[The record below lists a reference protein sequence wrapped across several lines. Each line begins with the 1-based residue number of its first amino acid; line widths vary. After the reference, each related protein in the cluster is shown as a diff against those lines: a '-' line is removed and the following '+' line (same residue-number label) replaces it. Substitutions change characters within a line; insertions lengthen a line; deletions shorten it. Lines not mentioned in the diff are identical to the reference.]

1 MSTVQYFPGS
11 AALSS
16 FRIDQL
22 LNRFKDS
29 DLCVSNISSYYDHF
43 VCIER
48 ALDAKKLSR
57 LSELL
62 TYGGNIF
69 DRNSIDND
77 KNILE
82 LTVIPRVG
90 TVSPWSSKATEIA
103 HNCGFY
109 EVNRIERGIHF
120 IIETDRKVI
129 FNEKDLDK
137 LYSLLYDRMTE
148 IIIKNDFD
156 ISLLFKTS
164 GVSDLVTIPLMSNG
178 ISALQETNNN
188 LGLALSDE
196 EINYLS
202 KSFSTLGRDPTDVE
216 LIMFAQA
223 NSEHCRHKIFNASWV
238 IDGDRK
244 NYSLFE
250 MIKATHLAQP
260 KGTVVAY
267 SDNAAI
273 MTGRNISLFYPKIPN
288 EDGIAEYVNSDVD
301 INILMKVETHNHPT
315 AIAPFQGA
323 STGAG
328 GEIRDEG
335 ATGRGSKPKAGLT
348 GFTVSNL
355 RLSDSVQPWES
366 SYEDTPKR
374 VSSPLSIMIDGP
386 LGGAA
391 FNNEFGRPNVLGYF
405 RVFEQK
411 IHDIHWGYHKP
422 IMLAGGFGIINDSL
436 SHKKNIP
443 DGALLIQLGGPGFR
457 IGIGGGAASST
468 DIGSNS
474 EDLDFNSVQRGNP
487 EIERRA
493 QEVIDRC
500 WQLADNNPII
510 SIHDVGAGGLSNA
523 FPELVNDS
531 KMGAIFNIRRIP
543 IEEHSMSP
551 SEIWTNE
558 SQERYVLAIEKKDLT
573 LFDNIANRERCPYS
587 VVGVSTNDRILKVV
601 DVDKEIEMDDLP
613 SEAVSLKNNPV
624 DISLDIVLGK
634 PPKLQRTINRSIR
647 VNEKLVLDN
656 ILIRE
661 AIPRVLRHPTVSS
674 KSFLI
679 TIGDRSVGGMVCR
692 DQMIGPWQ
700 VPVSDFAATV
710 SDYEKHSGEAMA
722 IGERS
727 PIAVINA
734 PSSGRMALAEAIT
747 NLIPAGIDKFDDIK
761 LSANWMAACGF
772 DGQDADLYDT
782 VEAVSEFCKCIGLS
796 IPVGKDSLS
805 MKTIFDFNN
814 KKKQVVS
821 PVSLIVT
828 AFATIN
834 DVRKSLTPHLVN
846 DIDSLLVF
854 IDLGD
859 FKNRMGGSILAQV
872 YNQIGNEAPDIS
884 PDKLAS
890 FFNLISVLSSKN
902 MILSYHDRSDG
913 GLITTLIE
921 MSLASHSGLSI
932 NLDSI
937 IPNKENFSNESL
949 NDTLIRVLFSEEIGA
964 VIQIPSNYK
973 NEVIDHI
980 RKFDLSSSSH
990 IIGSINADNNIH
1002 INYQNKLI
1010 WSEKLSVLGKIWS
1023 EVSFNISK
1031 RRDNPL
1037 CAKLE
1042 FDTWDDVS
1050 DPGINPFLSFD
1061 MGDNIS
1067 APFISNASRPP
1078 VAILR
1083 EQGCNSNVEMA
1094 WAFNKAGFSAVDVHM
1109 TDLLSGRV
1117 NLSSFKGLVA
1127 VGGFSYGD
1135 VLGAGEGWART
1146 ILFNN
1151 LMYDQFSE
1159 YFSRKD
1165 TFSLG
1170 VCNGCQM
1177 ISALSSIVPGA
1188 TDWPRFTRNKSERYE
1203 SRLSTIEILK
1213 SPSIFFNGMD
1223 GSRIPIVIAHGEGY
1237 ADYSKSGNQKN
1248 TYVSA
1253 CFVDNYGN
1261 KTENYPFNPNGS
1273 PEGITAVTSLDGR
1286 CTIMMPHPERVLR
1299 NVTLSWA
1306 PSEWI
1311 KNYEYS
1317 PWMRMFSNARAW
1329 VD

>member
-22 LNRFKDS
+22 LNRFKDFG
-29 DLCVSNISSYYDHF
+29 LCVSNISSYYDHF
-43 VCIER
+43 VHVEKI
-48 ALDAKKLSR
+48 LDTNKLSR
-57 LSELL
+57 LNDLL
-62 TYGGNIF
+62 TYGGDIF
-69 DRNSIDND
+69 DRNSIYNN

-82 LTVIPRVG
+82 LIVIPRIG

-109 EVNRIERGIHF
+109 EVNRIERGVHF
-120 IIETDRKVI
+120 IIETNKKVI
-129 FNEKDLDK
+129 FNEQDLDK
-137 LYSLLYDRMTE
+137 LYSILHDRMTE
-148 IIIKNDFD
+148 VIIKNDFD

-164 GVSDLVTIPLMSNG
+164 AVSDLKTIPLMING
-178 ISALQETNNN
+178 ISALKEANSN

-196 EINYLS
+196 EIDYLS
-202 KSFSTLGRDPTDVE
+202 KSFNTLGRDPTDVE

-238 IDGDRK
+238 INGERK
-244 NYSLFE
+244 DYSLFE

-273 MTGRNISLFYPKIPN
+273 MIGRNVSLFYPKMPN
-288 EDGIAEYVNSDVD
+288 DHGVSEYVTSDVAMD
-301 INILMKVETHNHPT
+301 ILMKVETHNHPT

-348 GFTVSNL
+348 GFTVSHL
-355 RLSDSVQPWES
+355 RLINSIQPWES
-366 SYEDTPKR
+366 SYEDVPKR

-411 IHDIHWGYHKP
+411 VHDIHWGYHKP
-422 IMLAGGFGIINDSL
+422 IMLAGGFGIIDNRL

-443 DGALLIQLGGPGFR
+443 VGSLLIQLGGPGFR

-500 WQLADNNPII
+500 WQLGENNPII
-510 SIHDVGAGGLSNA
+510 AIHDVGAGGLSNA

-531 KMGAIFNIRRIP
+531 KMGAIFNLRRIP
-543 IEEHSMSP
+543 IEEYSMSP

-558 SQERYVLAIEKKDLT
+558 SQERYVLAIDKKDLT
-573 LFDNIANRERCPYS
+573 LFDNIAKRERCPYS
-587 VVGVSTNDRILKVV
+587 VVGVSTKDRLLKVV
-601 DVDKEIEMDDLP
+601 DVEKYIEVNDLP
-613 SEAVSLKNNPV
+613 DLSSSLKNNPV

-634 PPKLQRTINRSIR
+634 PPKLQRTVSRSIKIK
-647 VNEKLVLDN
+647 ESLVLNN
-656 ILIRE
+656 ILIEE
-661 AIPRVLRHPTVSS
+661 AIHRVLRHPTVSS

-700 VPVSDFAATV
+700 IPVSDFAATV
-710 SDYEKHSGEAMA
+710 SDYEKYSGEAMA

-747 NLIPAGIDKFDDIK
+747 NLIPAGVDKFDDIK

-772 DGQDADLYDT
+772 DGQDAELYDT

-805 MKTIFDFNN
+805 MKTVFDSN
-814 KKKQVVS
+814 KEKKQVVS
-821 PVSLIVT
+821 PISLIVT
-828 AFATIN
+828 AFATIS
-834 DVRKSLTPHLVN
+834 DVRKILTPQLKD
-846 DIDSLLVF
+846 DIDSLLML

-872 YNQIGNEAPDIS
+872 YDQIGNESPDIS
-884 PDKLAS
+884 PGKLSS
-890 FFNLISVLSSKN
+890 FFNLMRSLFSKN
-902 MILSYHDRSDG
+902 LVLSYHDRSDG
-913 GLITTLIE
+913 GLIATLIE
-921 MSLASHSGLSI
+921 MSLASHLGLSI
-932 NLDSI
+932 NLDYILS
-937 IPNKENFSNESL
+937 NVENLDHESL
-949 NDTLIRVLFSEEIGA
+949 NDLLIKLLFSEEIGA
-964 VIQIPSNYK
+964 VIQIPKIYK
-973 NEVIDHI
+973 DKVIEDLE
-980 RKFDLSSSSH
+980 KFGLSSSVY
-990 IIGSINADNNIH
+990 IIGNINSDSNIY
-1002 INYQNKLI
+1002 INYKDKVI
-1010 WSEKLSVLGKIWS
+1010 WSEKCSVLGKIWS
-1023 EVSFNISK
+1023 EVSYNISVK
-1031 RRDNPL
+1031 RDNPL

-1042 FDTWDDVS
+1042 FDTWDDIS

-1061 MGDNIS
+1061 MKDDIS
-1067 APFISNASRPP
+1067 APFISKSSRPS

-1083 EQGCNSNVEMA
+1083 EQGCNSNLEMA
-1094 WAFNKAGFSAVDVHM
+1094 WAFDKVGFKAVDVHM
-1109 TDLLSGRV
+1109 TDLLSSRV
-1117 NLSSFKGLVA
+1117 NLSSFQGLVA

-1151 LMYDQFSE
+1151 LMFDQFSE
-1159 YFSRKD
+1159 YFARED

-1188 TDWPRFTRNKSERYE
+1188 TNWPRFTRNKSERYE

-1237 ADYSKSGNQKN
+1237 ADYSKCGDSKN
-1248 TYVSA
+1248 TNVSA

-1261 KTENYPFNPNGS
+1261 RTENYPFNPNGS
-1273 PEGITAVTSLDGR
+1273 PSGITAVTTLDGR
-1286 CTIMMPHPERVLR
+1286 CTIMMPHPERVIR

-1306 PSEWI
+1306 PAEWI
-1311 KNYEYS
+1311 NSYEYS
-1317 PWMRMFSNARAW
+1317 PWLRMFRNARAW
-1329 VD
+1329 VE

>member
-22 LNRFKDS
+22 LNKFKDFG
-29 DLCVSNISSYYDHF
+29 LCVSNISSYYDHF
-43 VCIER
+43 ICVESI
-48 ALDAKKLSR
+48 LNAKKLSR
-57 LSELL
+57 LNELL

-69 DRNSIDND
+69 DRNSINNN

-82 LTVIPRVG
+82 LIVVPRIG

-109 EVNRIERGIHF
+109 EVNRIERGVHF
-120 IIETDRKVI
+120 IIETDPKVI
-129 FNEKDLDK
+129 FNEQDLDK
-137 LYSLLYDRMTE
+137 TLSILHDKMTE
-148 IIIKNDFD
+148 FIIKNDFD
-156 ISLLFKTS
+156 INLLFKTS
-164 GVSDLVTIPLMSNG
+164 GISDLKTIPLMDNG
-178 ISALQETNNN
+178 ISALQEANNN
-188 LGLALSDE
+188 LGLALSKE
-196 EINYLS
+196 EIHYLS
-202 KSFSTLGRDPTDVE
+202 NSFTILGRDPTDVE

-238 IDGDRK
+238 IDGERK
-244 NYSLFE
+244 DYSLFE
-250 MIKATHLAQP
+250 MIKSTHLAQP

-273 MTGRNISLFYPKIPN
+273 MAGRSVSLFYPKIPN
-288 EDGIAEYVNSDVD
+288 EDGIAEYVTSDVNMD
-301 INILMKVETHNHPT
+301 ILMKVETHNHPT

-348 GFTVSNL
+348 GFTVSHL
-355 RLSDSVQPWES
+355 RLSNSIQPWES
-366 SYEDTPKR
+366 TYEDTPKR
-374 VSSPLSIMIDGP
+374 VSSPVSIMIDGP

-411 IHDIHWGYHKP
+411 VHDIHWGYHKP
-422 IMLAGGFGIINDSL
+422 IMLAGGLGIIDDSL
-436 SHKKNIP
+436 SNKKNIKE
-443 DGALLIQLGGPGFR
+443 GSLLIQLGGPGFR

-500 WQLADNNPII
+500 WQLGENNPII

-543 IEEHSMSP
+543 IEENSMSP
-551 SEIWTNE
+551 AEIWTNE
-558 SQERYVLAIEKKDLT
+558 SQERYVLAIDKKDLT
-573 LFDNIANRERCPYS
+573 LFDHIAKRERCPYS
-587 VVGVSTNDRILKVV
+587 VVGVSTKDRLLKVV
-601 DVDKEIEMDDLP
+601 DIEKDVEINDLIN
-613 SEAVSLKNNPV
+613 ANNSLKNNPV
-624 DISLDIVLGK
+624 NISLDTIFGN
-634 PPKLQRTINRSIR
+634 PPKLQRSVNRVIKTNKR
-647 VNEKLVLDN
+647 LVLDN
-656 ILIRE
+656 VLIKE

-679 TIGDRSVGGMVCR
+679 TIGDRSVGGMICR

-700 VPVSDFAATV
+700 VPVSDFAVTV
-710 SDYEKHSGEAMA
+710 SDYEKYSGEAMA

-734 PSSGRMALAEAIT
+734 PASGRIALAEAIT

-782 VEAVSEFCKCIGLS
+782 VAAVSEFCKSIGLS

-805 MKTIFDFNN
+805 MKTVFDN
-814 KKKQVVS
+814 KTKQVVS
-821 PVSLIVT
+821 PISLIVT
-828 AFATIN
+828 AFATIS
-834 DVRKSLTPHLVN
+834 DVRKSLTPELMSDV
-846 DIDSLLVF
+846 DTLLML

-859 FKNRMGGSILAQV
+859 LKNRMGGSILAQV
-872 YNQIGNEAPDIS
+872 YDQIGNESPDIS

-890 FFNLISVLSSKN
+890 FFNLIRLLSSKN
-902 MILSYHDRSDG
+902 LIFSYHDRSDG

-937 IPNKENFSNESL
+937 ISNIKNLDNENL
-949 NDTLIRVLFSEEIGA
+949 NDLLIKVLFSEEIGA
-964 VIQIPSNYK
+964 VIQIPKDNKDEIIGYL
-973 NEVIDHI
+973 E
-980 RKFDLSSSSH
+980 KFDLNSSSY
-990 IIGSINADNNIH
+990 IIGTINNTNNIN
-1002 INYQNKLI
+1002 INYKDKVI
-1010 WSEKLSVLGKIWS
+1010 WSENCSVLGKIWS
-1023 EVSFNISK
+1023 EVSYNISSI
-1031 RRDNPL
+1031 RDNPL

-1050 DPGINPFLSFD
+1050 NPGINPFISFEMKD
-1061 MGDNIS
+1061 DIS
-1067 APFISNASRPP
+1067 APFISKSIKPSI
-1078 VAILR
+1078 AILR
-1083 EQGCNSNVEMA
+1083 EQGCNSNIEMA
-1094 WAFNKAGFSAVDVHM
+1094 WAFDKVGFNTVDVHM
-1109 TDLLSGRV
+1109 TDLLSRRV
-1117 NLSSFKGLVA
+1117 NLSSFQGLVA

-1159 YFSRKD
+1159 YFARKD

-1177 ISALSSIVPGA
+1177 ISALSSIIPGA
-1188 TDWPRFTRNKSERYE
+1188 TNWPRFTRNKSERYE

-1213 SPSIFFNGMD
+1213 SPSIFFKEMD

-1237 ADYSKSGNQKN
+1237 ADYSKSGDLKN

-1261 KTENYPFNPNGS
+1261 RTENYPFNPNGS
-1273 PEGITAVTSLDGR
+1273 PGGITAVTTLDGR

-1299 NVTLSWA
+1299 NATLSWA
-1306 PSEWI
+1306 PVEWV

-1317 PWMRMFSNARAW
+1317 PWIKMFRNARACFE
-1329 VD
+1329 

>member
-22 LNRFKDS
+22 LNKFKDFG
-29 DLCVSNISSYYDHF
+29 LCVSNISSYYDHF
-43 VCIER
+43 VCVEEV
-48 ALDAKKLSR
+48 LDFRKSAR
-57 LSELL
+57 LNDLL
-62 TYGGNIF
+62 TYGGNVF
-69 DRNSIDND
+69 DRKSIDED

-82 LTVIPRVG
+82 LIVIPRIG

-103 HNCGFY
+103 HNCGFC
-109 EVNRIERGIHF
+109 EVNRIERGVHF
-120 IIETDRKVI
+120 IVESDQKVS
-129 FNEKDLDK
+129 FNDQDLDK
-137 LYSLLYDRMTE
+137 LFSLLHDRMTE
-148 IIIKNDFD
+148 IIIRNDFD
-156 ISLLFKTS
+156 INLLFKDS
-164 GVSDLVTIPLMSNG
+164 GISKLKIIPLINEG
-178 ISALQETNNN
+178 IVALQKANYD
-188 LGLALSDE
+188 LGLALSEE
-196 EINYLS
+196 EIHYLS
-202 KSFSTLGRDPTDVE
+202 NSFAALGRDPTDVE

-238 IDGDRK
+238 IDGERK
-244 NYSLFE
+244 DFSLFE
-250 MIKATHLAQP
+250 MIKSTHLAQP

-273 MTGRNISLFYPKIPN
+273 MNGRNISFFHPEIPN
-288 EDGIAEYVNSDVD
+288 DSGMAKYVASDLD
-301 INILMKVETHNHPT
+301 MNILMKVETHNHPT

-348 GFTVSNL
+348 GFTVSHL
-355 RLSDSVQPWES
+355 RISDSIQPWEF
-366 SYEDTPKR
+366 SYENTPKR

-391 FNNEFGRPNVLGYF
+391 FNNEFGRPNILGYF

-411 IHDIHWGYHKP
+411 VCDIHWGYHKP
-422 IMLAGGFGIINDSL
+422 IMLAGGLGVIDDKL
-436 SHKKNIP
+436 SHKKNIH

-500 WQLADNNPII
+500 WQLGERNPII

-531 KMGAIFNIRRIP
+531 KMGAIFNIRKIP
-543 IEEHSMSP
+543 IEENGMSP

-558 SQERYVLAIEKKDLT
+558 SQERYVLAINKKDLT
-573 LFDNIANRERCPYS
+573 FFDYIAKRERCPYS
-587 VVGVSTNDRILKVV
+587 VIGIATTNRLLKVL
-601 DVDKEIEMDDLP
+601 DIDKNIKIDDLP
-613 SEAVSLKNNPV
+613 NITDSFDNNPV
-624 DISLDIVLGK
+624 DISLEIILGK
-634 PPKLQRTINRSIR
+634 PPKLQRTVNRVVRINK
-647 VNEKLVLDN
+647 KLVFDGV
-656 ILIRE
+656 LIKE
-661 AIPRVLRHPTVSS
+661 AISRVLRHPTVSN
-674 KSFLI
+674 KSFLV

-692 DQMIGPWQ
+692 DQMVGPWQ
-700 VPVSDFAATV
+700 VPVSNFAVTA
-710 SDYEKHSGEAMA
+710 SDYERYSGEAMA

-727 PIAVINA
+727 PIAIINA

-747 NLIPAGIDKFDDIK
+747 NLIPAGVDKFEDIK

-782 VEAVSEFCKCIGLS
+782 VEAVSDFCKHIGLS

-805 MKTIFDFNN
+805 MKTVFEHGGNR
-814 KKKQVVS
+814 KQVVS
-821 PVSLIVT
+821 PISLIVT
-828 AFATIN
+828 AFANIS
-834 DVRKSLTPHLVN
+834 DVRKSLTPQLRN
-846 DIDSLLVF
+846 DVDSLLMF

-859 FKNRMGGSILAQV
+859 FKNRMGGSIFAQV
-872 YNQIGNEAPDIS
+872 YDQIGNDSPDIS

-890 FFNLISVLSSKN
+890 FFNFIKLLSSKN
-902 MILSYHDRSDG
+902 LILSYHDRSDG

-921 MSLASHSGLSI
+921 MSLASHFGLSI

-937 IPNKENFSNESL
+937 INNLENVDYESL
-949 NDTLIRVLFSEEIGA
+949 NELLIRVLFSEEIGA
-964 VIQIPSNYK
+964 VIQIPKRDK
-973 NEVIDHI
+973 NEIVNFLG
-980 RKFDLSSSSH
+980 KFNLGSSAH
-990 IIGSINADNNIH
+990 IIGSINNSNTLD
-1002 INYQNKLI
+1002 INYQNKLV
-1010 WSEKLSVLGKIWS
+1010 WSEKCSLLGKIWS
-1023 EVSFNISK
+1023 EVSYNISI

-1037 CAKLE
+1037 CAQSE
-1042 FDTWDDVS
+1042 FDTWDDIS

-1061 MGDNIS
+1061 MKDID
-1067 APFISNASRPP
+1067 APFISKGSRPS

-1083 EQGCNSNVEMA
+1083 EQGCNSNIEMA
-1094 WAFNKAGFSAVDVHM
+1094 WAFDKVGFNAIDVHM
-1109 TDLLSGRV
+1109 SDLLSGRI

-1151 LMYDQFSE
+1151 LMCDQFSE

-1213 SPSIFFNGMD
+1213 SPSILFNGME
-1223 GSRIPIVIAHGEGY
+1223 GSKIPIVIAHGEGY
-1237 ADYSKSGNQKN
+1237 ADYSKCDSMANS
-1248 TYVSA
+1248 YVSA

-1261 KTENYPFNPNGS
+1261 KTEKYPFNPNGS
-1273 PEGITAVTSLDGR
+1273 PGGITAVTTLDGR
-1286 CTIMMPHPERVLR
+1286 CTIMMPHPERVTR

-1306 PSEWI
+1306 PAEWVNRY
-1311 KNYEYS
+1311 KYS
-1317 PWMRMFSNARAW
+1317 PWMKMFYNARIW